1 MSGVSLLLRC
11 PAPSA
16 RCPVITM
23 FPRLKYSGTS
33 YTEMAFAACSLLR
46 PLWTPSDTLF
56 RPLPSSPWRESRKD
70 PLMKWIL
77 LVIPVASF
85 GLGTWQI
92 QRRKWKLK
100 LIQQLETRV
109 ASSPIPL
116 PTDPSE
122 LQTLEYH
129 PVRVRGHF
137 DHLKELYLRPRT
149 LVKPSKESQ
158 ESSGMGPQENGAHVI
173 TPFICADHGITIL
186 INRGFVPNKKL
197 NPQTRMEG
205 QIDEELDLVGL
216 VRHTETRQHFSPEN
230 DVQNNVWYY
239 RDLAAMAEQ
248 TGAQPIYIEADSDST
263 VPGGPIGGQTRLA
276 LRNDHLQYSVTWFS
290 LSAFTSLLWFQK
302 FIRKAR

>member
-56 RPLPSSPWRESRKD
+56 RPLPSSPWRGPGSGSHRSLSFSALTESRKD

-116 PTDPSE
+116 PTE
-122 LQTLEYH
+122 
-129 PVRVRGHF
+129 
-137 DHLKELYLRPRT
+137 
-149 LVKPSKESQ
+149 
-158 ESSGMGPQENGAHVI
+158 
-173 TPFICADHGITIL
+173 ITIL